1 MIMIIIQRYNIILEI
16 QQSYFRKITRKKIEF
31 IQREDDRFF
40 EDHRAIFHIWFE
52 CHKHNRGYIMT

>member
-40 EDHRAIFHIWFE
+40 EDHRAIFHI
-52 CHKHNRGYIMT
+52 